1 MKLLSSD
8 ILFTKAL
15 LKMTDHVSEIIELDG
30 TRFRHRMI
38 SAADLRFHFVE
49 GGVGPT
55 VILLAGFPQ
64 SWYAWRRVMPILA
77 PRYSVVAVDLPGQ
90 GDSDKPSGGYDTRTT
105 GERINALIKTL
116 GHNRYFMAAH
126 DIGSW
131 IAYPYAARY
140 PDELARLVLLDAN
153 IPGVTLRSTIQLG
166 FEQNWRTWHFLFNT
180 IPDLPEAL
188 LQGHERVLIEWF
200 FQRKTANPAGTFSTA
215 DIDEYERV
223 YRKLGNLNG
232 MLGYYRAIFEDMTQN
247 AELAKAKVKTP
258 ILALGG
264 DRGSAPDIYEAMKPL
279 CEDVRGGVIKDCGHY
294 IPEEQPKALAA
305 KMIEFFEQDGR

>member
-1 MKLLSSD
+1 MKVLSSD
-8 ILFTKAL
+8 ILSAKAL

-55 VILLAGFPQ
+55 VFLLAGFPQ

-105 GERINALIKTL
+105 GERIHTLIKTL
-116 GHNRYFMAAH
+116 GHNRYFMAGH

-166 FEQNWRTWHFLFNT
+166 YEQNWRTWHFLFNT
-180 IPDLPEAL
+180 VPDLPEAL
-188 LQGHERVLIEWF
+188 LQGRERVLIEWF

-247 AELAKAKVKTP
+247 AELATAKVKIP

-294 IPEEQPKALAA
+294 IPEEQPEALAA

>member
-1 MKLLSSD
+1 MKVLSSD
-8 ILFTKAL
+8 ILITKAL
-15 LKMTDHVSEIIELDG
+15 LKMTEHVSEIIELDG

-38 SAADLRFHFVE
+38 SASDVRFHFVE

-77 PRYSVVAVDLPGQ
+77 PRFNVVAIDLPGQ

-105 GERINALIKTL
+105 GERIHALIKTL
-116 GHNRYFMAAH
+116 GHNRYFMAGH

-140 PDELARLVLLDAN
+140 PDELTRLVLLDAN

-188 LQGHERVLIEWF
+188 LQGRERVLIEWF

-294 IPEEQPKALAA
+294 IPEEQPEALAA